1 MSEWKEVTLKDITQ
15 LVIDYRGKTPL
26 KLGGE
31 WSDSGYRA
39 LSAKNVK
46 TGIIVAEESIR
57 YVDEDL
63 YRKWM
68 KDEVQRGDILI
79 TSEAPFG
86 EVYFWNSDE
95 KIVLSQRLFDVRIKN
110 DVCAQYVYY
119 YMTSY
124 PFQAELKSRASGT
137 TVLGLKQPEL
147 LKTRVLLPDYDTQ
160 KKIAVQ
166 LSEIDD
172 KIAVNKKICENL
184 EAQAQALFKHWFV
197 DFAPFKD
204 GNFCANREQ
213 NETCFNSAEVQP
225 KITGKACK
233 FVESEL
239 GLIPEGWR
247 VCSLGEICK
256 CELGGTPSRANKSY
270 WGGNIAW
277 INSGEVNKF
286 RICEAS
292 EFITEEGLNHSA
304 TKLLPAKTTVLAIT
318 GATLGQVSLLEID
331 SCANQS
337 VVGVKENKTIPYT
350 FIYPAIKCN
359 INKLVNMQTGG
370 AQQHINKDNIQS
382 LQIIEAPKN
391 IMEEYKLLTLP
402 LYEEI
407 GNLCFET
414 IRLATLRDALLPK
427 LMSGQIKL

>member
-1 MSEWKEVTLKDITQ
+1 MSEWKEVTLNEITQ

-26 KLGGE
+26 KLGGD

-46 TGIIVAEESIR
+46 TGIIVAEDSIR

-86 EVYFWNSDE
+86 EVFYWNSDE

-124 PFQAELKSRASGT
+124 PFQAELQSRASGT

-147 LKTRVLLPDYDTQ
+147 LKTRVILPDYDTQ
-160 KKIAVQ
+160 KKIAAQ

-172 KIAVNKKICENL
+172 KIAVNRKICGNL
-184 EAQAQALFKHWFV
+184 EAQAQALFKHWFI

-204 GNFCANREQ
+204 G
-213 NETCFNSAEVQP
+213 
-225 KITGKACK
+225 K
-233 FVESEL
+233 FIDSEL

-247 VCSLGEICK
+247 VGTYQEIIQDTISGDWGKENPEGNYTHKVACIRGCDFQYVK
-256 CELGGTPSRANKSY
+256 MGLRGKTPERYILEKNFKTKHFEDKDILVEISGGTATVSTGRVCPISQSLIDKY
-270 WGGNIAW
+270 DGNIVCTNFCRLVRPRPGFSSYLYYSW
-277 INSGEVNKF
+277 KYKYDHKVMFGYENGTSGIKNFSIKDF
-286 RICEAS
+286 STREALILPDLSALKEFENIIDHIHTQIQNCGS
-292 EFITEEGLNHSA
+292 ESA
-304 TKLLPAKTTVLAIT
+304 K
-318 GATLGQVSLLEID
+318 
-331 SCANQS
+331 
-337 VVGVKENKTIPYT
+337 
-350 FIYPAIKCN
+350 
-359 INKLVNMQTGG
+359 
-370 AQQHINKDNIQS
+370 
-382 LQIIEAPKN
+382 
-391 IMEEYKLLTLP
+391 
-402 LYEEI
+402 
-407 GNLCFET
+407 
-414 IRLATLRDALLPK
+414 LATLRDTLLPK
-427 LMSGQIKL
+427 LMSGQIKV

>member
-1 MSEWKEVTLKDITQ
+1 MENWIESKIEDTSIQ
-15 LVIDYRGKTPL
+15 MIDGDRGKNYP
-26 KLGGE
+26 KN
-31 WSDSGYRA
+31 SDFFSQGYCLFLNA
-39 LSAKNVK
+39 GNVTK
-46 TGIIVAEESIR
+46 TGFSFSENSFITENKDRMLRKGRLERNDVVITTRGTVGNVA
-57 YVDEDL
+57 L
-63 YRKWM
+63 YDSSVPYEHLRINSGMLILKGG
-68 KDEVQRGDILI
+68 RDILP
-79 TSEAPFG
+79 EYLY
-86 EVYFWNSDE
+86 YFLKGKS
-95 KIVLSQRLFDVRIKN
+95 
-110 DVCAQYVYY
+110 
-119 YMTSY
+119 
-124 PFQAELKSRASGT
+124 FQAQLSLYVSGT
-137 TVLGLKQPEL
+137 AQPQLPKSTLGKMMISFPVEL
-147 LKTRVLLPDYDTQ
+147 NVQ
-160 KKIAVQ
+160 KKICGI
-166 LSEIDD
+166 LKSLDD

-204 GNFCANREQ
+204 G
-213 NETCFNSAEVQP
+213 
-225 KITGKACK
+225 K

-247 VCSLGEICK
+247 VCTLGEICK
-256 CELGGTPSRANKSY
+256 CELGGTPSRAKKSY

-292 EFITEEGLNHSA
+292 EFITEDGLNHSA

-337 VVGVKENKTIPYT
+337 VVGVKENEKIPYT

-359 INKLVNMQTGG
+359 INKLINMQTGG

-407 GNLCFET
+407 GILCFENL
-414 IRLATLRDALLPK
+414 RLSTLRDTLLPK
-427 LMSGQIKL
+427 LMLGELSLE